1 MFINSIFLPKS
12 IQGQGTA
19 ENTINGTSDFTHL
32 FSNVFRIV
40 KDELENSDSIKMV
53 NLNLATENSAGDE
66 LLNVSLLSDKKIT
79 PDNPNIS
86 MIISGFLSKL
96 NTEENSE
103 ELPDADKVKHK
114 ENFASYFSLTKN
126 EFIKEIK
133 KIIDTLNKGNNDSI
147 KGVEISLIA
156 NGQSIK
162 IDSLNTDIAK
172 IKDWVNEQLKSNSDF
187 EILVKSDPKE
197 VAASINPI
205 KDETAKTVTQQENIP
220 VYSDKKEK
228 IETKPISKNNV
239 VNAAPIKDSS
249 VIVQDVLQQ
258 PAEGV
263 KNNIVSINKSAIS
276 LKEDSKIVSISD
288 ADLKKESLSED
299 QSELLLKPEIA
310 SSKKDGLSELNNFDT
325 KIANIE
331 KPVVTEIKTTDSE
344 IKVKPIA
351 LSSDEII
358 KNSEAV
364 KQTSEIN
371 VKENDQVSKKII
383 VKANQKINSASV
395 NSNSV
400 QEKTSLTELIEK
412 TDVKQIDLSFQKI
425 TKQNINNITAIKND
439 QQPEVILRKENLTN
453 NQASVSTDQV
463 KEFFS
468 IDEEIKPTIGKNSN
482 TIFNDTKNADDN
494 PADIDQFKSKNVK
507 IDLMQRRIYSQIP
520 PLEVLF
526 DETDL
531 KNIKN
536 TVLNSETNKNES
548 GQQMTERLESS
559 QNIAEQKPKTEKQVW
574 VKLSLEKNDKEN
586 SSNIR
591 DLSPQQSKITIDT
604 SIDKIEKDLEQ
615 KSFSDKESHENQKS
629 KPQIVSV
636 ETNHNTE
643 QKPVAQNHNAS
654 TQPDNILNFKPEIKT
669 EHNILKPELHNE
681 NTKLSSRSAEMVE
694 KVKVISSG
702 EILKEV
708 YKVFE
713 SGEKQSIVLR
723 LVPKELGSM
732 KVMLDTVDNVLT
744 AKVEVE
750 NENVGQIV
758 RNNIEQLKQNL
769 LQSGVQVNSINISY
783 HSSDQKPNGFQNQK
797 RKNHSYQTDNE
808 LDEVDESILPKKFGY
823 NTYEYLV

>member
-12 IQGQGTA
+12 IPGQGTVA
-19 ENTINGTSDFTHL
+19 NTVNGTNDFTHL

-40 KDELENSDSIKMV
+40 KDEQENSTPIKMV
-53 NLNLATENSAGDE
+53 NLNLATENNAEDE

-96 NTEENSE
+96 KTGEIPEDLSDPGNAKN
-103 ELPDADKVKHK
+103 K
-114 ENFASYFSLTKN
+114 EKFASYFSLTKN

-133 KIIDTLNKGNNDSI
+133 KIIDTLNKGNDDSI

-162 IDSLNTDIAK
+162 IDSLNTDIVK

-187 EILVKSDPKE
+187 EILVKSNQKE
-197 VAASINPI
+197 VDASINPI
-205 KDETAKTVTQQENIP
+205 KDETTKTVTQQENILSN
-220 VYSDKKEK
+220 SDKKEE
-228 IETKPISKNNV
+228 IGTTPISKHDV
-239 VNAAPIKDSS
+239 VNTATIKDSS
-249 VIVQDVLQQ
+249 VIVQDGLQQ
-258 PAEGV
+258 PIEVV
-263 KNNIVSINKSAIS
+263 KQTIAPINKSAKS
-276 LKEDSKIVSISD
+276 LKENSKIASISD
-288 ADLKKESLSED
+288 ADLKKESLSSD
-299 QSELLLKPEIA
+299 QSELQLKSEIA
-310 SSKKDGLSELNNFDT
+310 SSKKDGLSELNNFNT
-325 KIANIE
+325 KMASIE
-331 KPVVTEIKTTDSE
+331 KPVDTEIKTTESE
-344 IKVKPIA
+344 VKLKPIA

-358 KNSEAV
+358 KNSETV
-364 KQTSEIN
+364 KQTSELN
-371 VKENDQVSKKII
+371 VKENDRVSKKI
-383 VKANQKINSASV
+383 VLKANQKINSVSI

-412 TDVKQIDLSFQKI
+412 TDVRQIDLSYQKI
-425 TKQNINNITAIKND
+425 TKQNINNVTVIKND
-439 QQPEVILRKENLTN
+439 QQPEVILPKENLTN
-453 NQASVSTDQV
+453 NQASFSTDQV
-463 KEFFS
+463 KEFFP
-468 IDEEIKPTIGKNSN
+468 IDEDIKPTTGKNSN
-482 TIFNDTKNADDN
+482 TALKDAKNTDINSAS
-494 PADIDQFKSKNVK
+494 IDQLQSKNVK

-531 KNIKN
+531 KNIKD
-536 TVLNSETNKNES
+536 TVLNSETNKNENA
-548 GQQMTERLESS
+548 QQIIERPESS
-559 QNIAEQKPKTEKQVW
+559 QNVAEQKPKTEKQVW

-586 SSNIR
+586 SSNVR
-591 DLSPQQSKITIDT
+591 ELSPHQSKITIDA
-604 SIDKIEKDLEQ
+604 SIDKIEKDLVQ
-615 KSFSDKESHENQKS
+615 KSFSEKESHENQKS
-629 KPQIVSV
+629 KPQIISV

-643 QKPVAQNHNAS
+643 QKPVAQNHNA
-654 TQPDNILNFKPEIKT
+654 TNQPDNVLSFKPEIKT

-681 NTKLSSRSAEMVE
+681 NTKPGSRLAEMVE

-758 RNNIEQLKQNL
+758 RNNVEQLKQNL

-797 RKNHSYQTDNE
+797 RKNNSYQADNE
-808 LDEVDESILPKKFGY
+808 LEEVDESILPKKFGY